1 MNSHERKFSWMGRGL
16 IVAAAGL
23 ALAMVGPGLGEA
35 VAGSPACPTS
45 ITSCGCAITSAGT
58 YTVAN
63 DLAAS
68 QGMTALGDCI
78 DVSVSGVTLN
88 LEGYNVENDNGNG
101 NVGIHVLKGASGT
114 TIIGGLDG
122 VNLQSSQVS
131 NVYNLSLSF
140 IEDWNIGLESDG
152 ANTVAGHFVADYNA
166 IGVLVQKATG
176 NSITGFGSVDN
187 YEYGVWLNGAT
198 GSRVTSSVDAVING
212 CQYIGIYLGSNKPDD
227 VGNNPPSG
235 SVPTNNNFINDNIAF
250 DNFAGVVIDIKS
262 LGNQVM
268 DNVALYNEYD
278 LTDFNPNCGTNRWVL
293 NVFDSNQENPACID

>member
-88 LEGYNVENDNGNG
+88 LEGYYVENDNGNG
-101 NVGIHVLKGASGT
+101 NEACDLGAAAGFGNHRSPRRTRVDGKGANQPGK
-114 TIIGGLDG
+114 DAA
-122 VNLQSSQVS
+122 
-131 NVYNLSLSF
+131 
-140 IEDWNIGLESDG
+140 G
-152 ANTVAGHFVADYNA
+152 ANPDKIAVDIRRL
-166 IGVLVQKATG
+166 IGVGRK
-176 NSITGFGSVDN
+176 
-187 YEYGVWLNGAT
+187 
-198 GSRVTSSVDAVING
+198 R
-212 CQYIGIYLGSNKPDD
+212 
-227 VGNNPPSG
+227 SG
-235 SVPTNNNFINDNIAF
+235 RCRGLHHHD
-250 DNFAGVVIDIKS
+250 
-262 LGNQVM
+262 
-268 DNVALYNEYD
+268 Y
-278 LTDFNPNCGTNRWVL
+278 
-293 NVFDSNQENPACID
+293 